1 MKNKLREFDKRS
13 KNFLSGVIVLILTTY
28 SLDCV
33 LMLMAGRGS
42 SHNKPGRKGA
52 LGPIVT
58 ARLQKRKV
66 PKPTRKY

>member
-33 LMLMAGRGS
+33 LMLMPGGGS
-42 SHNKPGRKGA
+42 SHNKPVRKGA
-52 LGPIVT
+52 LGPNSNCKTTKKKI
-58 ARLQKRKV
+58 A
-66 PKPTRKY
+66 

>member
-42 SHNKPGRKGA
+42 SHKPGRKGA
-52 LGPIVT
+52 LGPNSNCKTTKKKI
-58 ARLQKRKV
+58 A
-66 PKPTRKY
+66 